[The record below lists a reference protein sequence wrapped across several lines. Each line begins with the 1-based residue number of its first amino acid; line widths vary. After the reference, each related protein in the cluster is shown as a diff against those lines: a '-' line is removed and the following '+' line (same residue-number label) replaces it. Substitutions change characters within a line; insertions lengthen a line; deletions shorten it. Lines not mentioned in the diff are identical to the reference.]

1 MPDEHGRDEQHR
13 LLWGQ
18 ARTLADIGELT
29 AQWLEGRITYLPAD
43 LGSAPDSETEALVP
57 VLATVNRMGFV
68 TDFSQPGVSVVESS
82 GPRCVV
88 SAPRRCSP
96 GSAS

>member
-29 AQWLEGRITYLPAD
+29 AQWLEGRITYRTYLRTW
-43 LGSAPDSETEALVP
+43 APLLIRRP
-57 VLATVNRMGFV
+57 RHW
-68 TDFSQPGVSVVESS
+68 SQSW
-82 GPRCVV
+82 PR
-88 SAPRRCSP
+88 
-96 GSAS
+96 